1 MNETKQP
8 IKRLVAYKVTI
19 ADVVDGNYKAQE
31 GFNPSRVEI
40 SWGLSV
46 SRVHIIATVV
56 NHYKSEDSKYAF
68 ITLDDG
74 TGVIRSKAFQQ
85 DTKFLEKIKKGD
97 IVDVIGRIREYNDER
112 YIVPEVV
119 RVVDDYNM
127 ITLRKL
133 ETTVFKNKFLKKE
146 GMATKQKED
155 GKKERVE
162 PEKKKKT
169 VKNTPQKQEPKP
181 EKKKDAAKE
190 TKKPLD
196 DKEIRERVVKTIE
209 VLDDGEGVDYTDILK
224 NVDLEDNLIEKAID
238 ELLSEGSCYEPRAG
252 KIKVL

>member
-8 IKRLVAYKVTI
+8 IKRLVAYKVAI
-19 ADVVDGNYKAQE
+19 ADIMAGEYKAQE
-31 GFNPSRVEI
+31 GFNPSRVET

-74 TGVIRSKAFQQ
+74 TGVVRSKAFQQ

-133 ETTVFKNKFLKKE
+133 EVKVFKNKFLKE
-146 GMATKQKED
+146 NPATTKQKED
-155 GKKERVE
+155 SKKNE
-162 PEKKKKT
+162 PEKKKKD
-169 VKNTPQKQEPKP
+169 VKKAPEKQETKP
-181 EKKKDAAKE
+181 EKKKDPVKE

>member
-1 MNETKQP
+1 
-8 IKRLVAYKVTI
+8 
-19 ADVVDGNYKAQE
+19 
-31 GFNPSRVEI
+31 
-40 SWGLSV
+40 
-46 SRVHIIATVV
+46 
-56 NHYKSEDSKYAF
+56 
-68 ITLDDG
+68 
-74 TGVIRSKAFQQ
+74 
-85 DTKFLEKIKKGD
+85 
-97 IVDVIGRIREYNDER
+97 

-133 ETTVFKNKFLKKE
+133 EIKVFKNNFLKKE
-146 GMATKQKED
+146 GATTKQKED
-155 GKKERVE
+155 GEKERGV
-162 PEKKKKT
+162 PEKKKE
-169 VKNTPQKQEPKP
+169 VKNTPKKQEHKP

>member
-19 ADVVDGNYKAQE
+19 ADVVDGEYKAQE
-31 GFNPSRVEI
+31 GFNPSRVET
-40 SWGLSV
+40 SWGLGI
-46 SRVHIIATVV
+46 SRVHILATVV

-74 TGVIRSKAFQQ
+74 TGIVRSKAFQQ

-146 GMATKQKED
+146 GAPTKQKEE
-155 GKKERVE
+155 KSE
-162 PEKKKKT
+162 PEKKKKD
-169 VKNTPQKQEPKP
+169 VKKAPEKQETKL
-181 EKKKDAAKE
+181 EKKKDPAKE